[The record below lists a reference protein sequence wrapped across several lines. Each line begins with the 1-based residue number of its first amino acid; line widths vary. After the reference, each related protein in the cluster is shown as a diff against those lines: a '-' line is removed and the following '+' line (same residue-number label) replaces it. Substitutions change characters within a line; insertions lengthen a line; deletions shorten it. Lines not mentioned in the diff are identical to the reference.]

1 MDGVEKDIKQAEERL
16 RKADEQLCDLEQ
28 YKRNVQRAQSLYEN
42 LQNLLQSV
50 DVNKNLDQERVSIL
64 TAPSMSLPANT
75 RALLKLGIALLGGLG
90 LGFGLIYCLE
100 RMGRP
105 LYFSDRTHRAIPGRD
120 CRSDPSNQHRQFKA
134 PIGNA

>member
-1 MDGVEKDIKQAEERL
+1 
-16 RKADEQLCDLEQ
+16 
-28 YKRNVQRAQSLYEN
+28 

-100 RMGRP
+100 RMD
-105 LYFSDRTHRAIPGRD
+105 DRFTSLTELTEQFQEEIVGQVPRISIGIQGSNRQ
-120 CRSDPSNQHRQFKA
+120 RSNWATRSTCL
-134 PIGNA
+134 